1 MRKLLGKIHRS
12 ESHRATFARFATV
25 GVSISLIDVL
35 VLYALLGLGVNP
47 YLGRAV
53 SLAAAMAAGYALNR
67 YFTFHHLETGRALWH
82 SLLRHYSVHAVGAGI
97 NIAVY
102 SLVLQVGLEMGR
114 EIAASAT
121 LPLLGVWIG
130 GMAGLGLNFILS
142 KKLVFDD

>member
-25 GVSISLIDVL
+25 GVSISAIDAL

-53 SLAAAMAAGYALNR
+53 SLAAAMAAGYVLNR

-130 GMAGLGLNFILS
+130 GMAGLGFNYILS
-142 KKLVFDD
+142 KKLVFDN

>member
-102 SLVLQVGLEMGR
+102 SLVLQVGFEMGR

-130 GMAGLGLNFILS
+130 GMAGLGLNYILS

>member
-25 GVSISLIDVL
+25 GVSISVIDAL

-53 SLAAAMAAGYALNR
+53 SLAAAMAAGYVLNR

-102 SLVLQVGLEMGR
+102 SLVLQVGLEMGK

-130 GMAGLGLNFILS
+130 GMAGLGFNYILS
-142 KKLVFDD
+142 KKLVFDN

>member
-25 GVSISLIDVL
+25 GVSISVIDAL

-53 SLAAAMAAGYALNR
+53 SLAAAMAAGYFLNR

-102 SLVLQVGLEMGR
+102 SLVLQVGLEMGK

-130 GMAGLGLNFILS
+130 GMAGLGFNYILS
-142 KKLVFDD
+142 KKLVFDN

>member
-130 GMAGLGLNFILS
+130 GMAGLGLNYILS

>member
-25 GVSISLIDVL
+25 GVSISVIDAL

-53 SLAAAMAAGYALNR
+53 SLAAAMAAGYVLNR

-130 GMAGLGLNFILS
+130 GMAGLGFNYILS
-142 KKLVFDD
+142 KKLVFDN